1 MRLEHWLKINNGVDE
16 LSYNSSLHN
25 DFMRLRIVYDALT
38 VTESIPYNDAVK
50 YISEYY
56 DIVNDSNF
64 NNNIKNKVVMH
75 EECVE
80 LINKTR
86 VIVDKIEQE
95 QLKSMAGVFGV
106 QFYEGKVKQIYS
118 ELDRINSVLSDPD
131 TTREQALKELEAYD
145 ILMKNEENIKEI
157 NNVSDNVSEKIRL
170 ISKDIQ
176 EYFIIRDMV
185 TFGYFVER
193 MDNASKYAYDI
204 SVKYQR
210 EGMNKYVDYYKD
222 ITTKLNTFGD
232 YIKDS
237 INDGK
242 QNKVYKRKFYT
253 EVYVTMKPYF
263 YNGHGDGY
271 TLYEN
276 SMKLIKVGDDKF
288 NVIVDNKIIEKEIS
302 YKEAYGKMEYFFSC
316 HEPVIKG
323 TKICKFFK
331 PVLDNSGNV
340 IGLAGHVEQ
349 FLFPSELYNFM
360 DLASNEKKLDDINKN
375 FNECIKNKS
384 PDLSNWN
391 DVNKSSISST
401 SDEAYVKYILS
412 DNYNRGF
419 YGYYYDE
426 NERNKHSEFY
436 QHDINSMN
444 QKIDGAKKGLQLTL
458 DEYTQRYNTIN
469 SNYDNMLRTITTMI
483 SELAQ
488 ELKGFLRF

>member
-1 MRLEHWLKINNGVDE
+1 M
-16 LSYNSSLHN
+16 
-25 DFMRLRIVYDALT
+25 
-38 VTESIPYNDAVK
+38 
-50 YISEYY
+50 
-56 DIVNDSNF
+56 
-64 NNNIKNKVVMH
+64 
-75 EECVE
+75 
-80 LINKTR
+80 
-86 VIVDKIEQE
+86 
-95 QLKSMAGVFGV
+95 
-106 QFYEGKVKQIYS
+106 
-118 ELDRINSVLSDPD
+118 
-131 TTREQALKELEAYD
+131 
-145 ILMKNEENIKEI
+145 
-157 NNVSDNVSEKIRL
+157 
-170 ISKDIQ
+170 
-176 EYFIIRDMV
+176 
-185 TFGYFVER
+185 
-193 MDNASKYAYDI
+193 
-204 SVKYQR
+204 
-210 EGMNKYVDYYKD
+210 
-222 ITTKLNTFGD
+222 
-232 YIKDS
+232 
-237 INDGK
+237 
-242 QNKVYKRKFYT
+242 
-253 EVYVTMKPYF
+253 
-263 YNGHGDGY
+263 
-271 TLYEN
+271 
-276 SMKLIKVGDDKF
+276 
-288 NVIVDNKIIEKEIS
+288 
-302 YKEAYGKMEYFFSC
+302 
-316 HEPVIKG
+316 IKG

-412 DNYNRGF
+412 DNYNKGF

>member
-50 YISEYY
+50 YIREYY

-95 QLKSMAGVFGV
+95 QLKSMADVFGV

-145 ILMKNEENIKEI
+145 ILMKNEENIKAI
-157 NNVSDNVSEKIRL
+157 NNISDNVSEKIRL
-170 ISKDIQ
+170 ISKGIR

-360 DLASNEKKLDDINKN
+360 DLASNEKKLDNINKN

-412 DNYNRGF
+412 DNYNKGF